1 MQFGRCPTFE
11 EFEKANSKA
20 LLNNTFFEKQLLK
33 VP

>member
-11 EFEKANSKA
+11 EIEKANSKA
-20 LLNNTFFEKQLLK
+20 LLNTFFEKQLLK